1 MDVYYNNELLNSKGS
16 CVQSIDSNT
25 GFSLIKCSNGL
36 AIISGGFSVNT
47 NGKAG
52 TYKKTINYPFQFDS
66 MPAVSVSANNHDC
79 TVYTPT
85 CGISGFIVSL
95 NLKKASSVSNVIVN
109 FFTIGKYA

>member
-16 CVQSIDSNT
+16 CDLGYDYASGS
-25 GFSLIKCSNGL
+25 SYIKCSNGL
-36 AIISGGFSVNT
+36 AIIVGQSSVVT

-52 TYKKTINYPFQFDS
+52 TYEKTIKYPFQFDS
-66 MPAVSVSANNHDC
+66 APAVSVSAINHDC
-79 TVYTPT
+79 TVYASSY
-85 CGISGFIVSL
+85 GISGFTVSL